1 PSPCPFSSPAVSAT
15 GSEIVA
21 HSMGTHELRV
31 FLGRVKRLL
40 TDVRLLLKTEK
51 YTKQRTS
58 SGATPSTQAIL
69 QSKQVLNADRE
80 KELIERVRQGV
91 GRAALII
98 DGAGV
103 TSNAQDADTRVAGRF
118 QERRSRTYRS
128 RR

>member
-21 HSMGTHELRV
+21 QSMGKNELRV
-31 FLGRVKRLL
+31 FLGRDKRLL

-80 KELIERVRQGV
+80 KELIERLRQAVGKARLIINGAEVSSSSQEAV
-91 GRAALII
+91 GRVT
-98 DGAGV
+98 DG
-103 TSNAQDADTRVAGRF
+103 F
-118 QERRSRTYRS
+118 QELV
-128 RR
+128 